1 MTMKLKLN
9 STFSRF
15 ILVGIINTLVG
26 TSIMFLAYNLFHAS
40 YWVSTFLN
48 YFIGSIVSYLLNK
61 YFTFKQNEKS
71 LKEILLFILNIG
83 VCYII
88 AYFLAAK
95 IIAYLFSEYSIV
107 AVDNLSMLVGMV
119 LFVVLNYFGQRFVVF
134 SKNII

>member
-1 MTMKLKLN
+1 MKLKLN

-26 TSIMFLAYNLFHAS
+26 TSIMFIAYNFLHAS
-40 YWVSTFLN
+40 YWISTFLN

-61 YFTFKQNEKS
+61 YFTFKQKEKS
-71 LKEILLFILNIG
+71 MKEILLFILNIA
-83 VCYII
+83 VCYFV

-107 AVDNLSMLVGMV
+107 VVDNLSMLVGMV

-134 SKNII
+134 SKNK